1 MKIIKI
7 ISSYLFVAVC
17 IAAFGL
23 FIYPGVYK
31 YDKLNQKYP
40 VKINRITGET
50 QVLYSDGWR
59 NMDGYDGAA
68 KAMENYKNE
77 IEQMISE
84 QNEEITNNVLESIQ
98 GQLEIIKQNVI
109 STPVSEQSS
118 EYDAVRNRDKTNA
131 EETTTEYF
139 SKGDTS
145 ERVKEVMGTPTGISS
160 IIEGH
165 ESWYYDSSV
174 VQFKDGKVTGW
185 HDLSDNLLVK

>member
-1 MKIIKI
+1 MKVIKKT
-7 ISSYLFVAVC
+7 SSYLFVVIC

-23 FIYPGVYK
+23 FIYPGIYK

-68 KAMENYKNE
+68 QAMEHYKNE
-77 IEQMISE
+77 IEQLISE
-84 QNEEITNNVLESIQ
+84 QNEEITNNVLRSVQ
-98 GQLEIIKQNVI
+98 GQLETIKQDVI
-109 STPVSEQSS
+109 SQPVLEQSS
-118 EYDAVRNRDKTNA
+118 KYDVVRNRDKTNV

-139 SKGDTS
+139 SKGDTT
-145 ERVKEVMGTPTGISS
+145 ERVKEVMGTPTGIRS
-160 IIEGH
+160 IIDGQ
-165 ESWYYDSSV
+165 ESWFYDSSV

-185 HDLSDNLLVK
+185 HDLSDNLLVR